1 MATYTG
7 VADAN
12 GDFIIPFLTSYTG
25 GQKVTVKAEKGGAEK
40 SIELNAPSEV
50 VGGGILSFSGNGTSF
65 PNNIGNATVSG
76 INGAIPFYCFAALF
90 GASHIFEK
98 VKGLTIESGVTSL
111 GDYAFQYWTG
121 SLFVDI
127 PDTVTSIGGYTF
139 QNLNSCDTIF
149 IRATTPPGIQST
161 SFQSLKSS
169 CIFKVPSGSVDTYK
183 AAPNWSAYSSRI
195 QAI

>member
-7 VADAN
+7 VSDAN
-12 GDFIIPFLTSYTG
+12 GDFTIPFSASYTS

-111 GDYAFQYWTG
+111 GDYAFQYWIG
-121 SLFVDI
+121 SLFVDL
-127 PDTVTSIGGYTF
+127 PDTLTSIGGYTF

-149 IRATTPPGIQST
+149 VRATTPPSIQSS

-169 CIFKVPSGSVDTYK
+169 CIFKVPAGSVDAYK